1 VRSGIDSPRAWV
13 IAFAVGVANVIGFG
27 TAYSFGAFFESMAV
41 EFDAGHGA
49 TAVIF
54 GLTIFLFFGFGGVS
68 GPLSDRFGPRPLV
81 LGGAT
86 LMGVGLV
93 LTSRVDALW
102 VGYLTYGIGV
112 GLGAGLYVAP
122 LLATVGAWFERQR
135 PYALGVAVTGSGL
148 GTLLFAPSAA
158 RLIASYGWRT
168 SYVVIGLVDA
178 AVLLAVATVV
188 QRAPVPRPPHGG
200 EHLRRVCGTEAFRRL
215 FLTGG
220 LMSMSLFVAFAF
232 VVTFAQQDG
241 IASSRAALLLGLIGA
256 SSVAGRLGLTAFS
269 NWIGPVRLYQLCLGV
284 QSMAYLVWLVAGGN
298 YVLLVVFA
306 CLLGIS
312 YGGFVA
318 LGPEVTAH
326 LFGVAGLGAVLGT
339 LYVVGGIGGLIG
351 PPLAGFLVDADVARA
366 VIILGA
372 AVITAVSTYLTL
384 ALPTAPIERAT
395 RGSTT

>member
-1 VRSGIDSPRAWV
+1 VRSGIDSPRAWL
-13 IAFAVGVANVIGFG
+13 IAVAVAVANVVGFG

-41 EFDAGHGA
+41 EFNAGLGA

-54 GLTIFLFFGFGGVS
+54 GLTIFLFFGFGGIS

-81 LGGAT
+81 LAGAV
-86 LMGVGLV
+86 LMGVGLL
-93 LTSRVDALW
+93 LTSQVDALW

-112 GLGAGLYVAP
+112 GMGAGLYVAP
-122 LLATVGAWFERQR
+122 LLATVGGWFDRQR

-148 GTLLFAPSAA
+148 GTLLFAPTAA
-158 RLIASYGWRT
+158 GLIASYDWRT

-178 AVLLAVATVV
+178 AVLLAVAAVV
-188 QRAPVPRPPHGG
+188 RRAPVPRPANGG
-200 EHLRRVCGTEAFRRL
+200 EHLRRVCGTAAFRRL
-215 FLTGG
+215 FLAGG
-220 LMSMSLFVAFAF
+220 LMSVSLFVAFAF
-232 VVTFAQQDG
+232 VVTFAKADG

-256 SSVAGRLGLTAFS
+256 ASVAGRLGLTAFS
-269 NWIGPVRLYQLCLGV
+269 NRIGPVRLYQLCLGV
-284 QSMAYLVWLVAGGN
+284 QSVAYLVWFAAGGN
-298 YVLLVVFA
+298 YVLLIVFA

-318 LGPEVTAH
+318 LSPEVTAH

-339 LYVVGGIGGLIG
+339 LYVAGGLGGLIG

-372 AVITAVSTYLTL
+372 AAFTAVSTYLTL
-384 ALPTAPIERAT
+384 ALPTAPIEPEASGSAT
-395 RGSTT
+395 